1 MRQLFKEGQ
10 LLAKFT
16 WDNVAAHC
24 IVQCVTIQLLGDW
37 LDLPSQDIEKLI
49 KVALVHDWK
58 KRFEVEPSQF
68 TDPEKMNAEALFE
81 ELEIDQKLMDATEID
96 FIIKYRQGENL
107 SLLEKL
113 QFYVD
118 DIVSNREIVTLADRL
133 AKASTSNMG
142 KKLDEDVE
150 LTKILGNHYW
160 TVEKEL
166 AHQVEKEIFDLLI
179 KRGRKISSPDEIPQL
194 LKQELIDRKKS

>member
-1 MRQLFKEGQ
+1 M
-10 LLAKFT
+10 
-16 WDNVAAHC
+16 
-24 IVQCVTIQLLGDW
+24 
-37 LDLPSQDIEKLI
+37 
-49 KVALVHDWK
+49 
-58 KRFEVEPSQF
+58 
-68 TDPEKMNAEALFE
+68 
-81 ELEIDQKLMDATEID
+81 
-96 FIIKYRQGENL
+96 
-107 SLLEKL
+107 
-113 QFYVD
+113 D